1 MILVLETFFCNT
13 RFYYLLPSIFF
24 WWGEQ
29 LTSLYFGGVFLF
41 KRIAVIENEFGD
53 GLSVESLIA
62 RDGVEDADNNN
73 NNSLQDLIELPNG
86 CVCCTVK
93 DTLVETLEILIKK
106 RNDLDYILIEAR

>member
-1 MILVLETFFCNT
+1 M
-13 RFYYLLPSIFF
+13 
-24 WWGEQ
+24 
-29 LTSLYFGGVFLF
+29 
-41 KRIAVIENEFGD
+41 IENEFGD

-62 RDGVEDADNNN
+62 RDGVEDNN